1 MVNIKLKLFQLLLRM
16 QSSDKD
22 DFICCTN
29 CCKKLF
35 KVKYGA
41 GVILI
46 ICRGCRKEVP
56 VRFGKLADL
65 GQFVD
70 TEGS

>member
-1 MVNIKLKLFQLLLRM
+1 MENR
-16 QSSDKD
+16 SSDKD
-22 DFICCTN
+22 DFARCSN
-29 CCKKLF
+29 CGKKLF

-41 GVILI
+41 GEILI

-56 VRFGKLADL
+56 VRFGKLAEL

>member
-1 MVNIKLKLFQLLLRM
+1 M
-16 QSSDKD
+16 QNSKNDN
-22 DFICCTN
+22 FVCCTK
-29 CCKKLF
+29 CGKKLF

-41 GVILI
+41 GEILI
-46 ICRGCRKEVP
+46 ICRGCHKEVA
-56 VRFGKLADL
+56 VRFGKLAEL